1 VIASLL
7 SPCYLLLEKLS
18 KSLIVIARFSAI
30 VSLFL
35 LEYVPVSAISF
46 VDEQT
51 SSRLIG
57 VGSL

>member
-1 VIASLL
+1 MRRIRDVDNFPKGQITRD
-7 SPCYLLLEKLS
+7 
-18 KSLIVIARFSAI
+18 VIARFSAI

-35 LEYVPVSAISF
+35 LEYVLVSGISF
-46 VDEQT
+46 VDDQT